1 VSILSAE
8 ALVLDVFDL
17 HDDDRIVTFLTRE
30 QGKKRGVAKGA
41 RRKHSR
47 FAGQLQP
54 LAKVQVTWFEKEGR
68 DLVRISSV
76 ELLRPARAL
85 QEDLESILLGSYMV
99 DHLLEFA
106 QEGEA
111 SETLYRLLDSTIEA
125 LLGGVDRDLAARYFE
140 AWVLRLQG
148 IFPPPR
154 ECPLCGRP
162 FAAAGGGRAAGAAL
176 PAAGDALVCLDCAGA
191 AAGVLGDGPGP
202 RGALPVTAE
211 ALELLLRFGRQAL
224 PQVARAAPA
233 PAALREVEEVCA
245 RVRRHFLQRELRSY
259 DVIRQT
265 RNRL

>member
-1 VSILSAE
+1 MGILSAE

-17 HDDDRIVTFLTRE
+17 QDDDRIVTFLTRE
-30 QGKKRGVAKGA
+30 HGKKRGVAKGA

-54 LAKVQVTWFEKEGR
+54 LAKVKVTWFEKEGR
-68 DLVRISSV
+68 DLARVSSA
-76 ELLRPARAL
+76 ELLRAARAL

-111 SETLYRLLDSTIEA
+111 SDTLYRLLDSTVEA
-125 LLGGVDRDLAARYFE
+125 LLAGVDRDLAARYYE
-140 AWVLRLQG
+140 SWVLRLQG

-162 FAAAGGGRAAGAAL
+162 FAAAGAVL
-176 PAAGDALVCLDCAGA
+176 PASGDALVCPDCAGG
-191 AAGVLGDGPGP
+191 AAGELRETPGG
-202 RGALPVTAE
+202 RGALLVTPETLA
-211 ALELLLRFGRQAL
+211 LLLRFGRQAL

-233 PAALREVEEVCA
+233 PAALRQVEEVCA
-245 RVRRHFLQRELRSY
+245 RVRRAFLQRELRSY
-259 DVIRQT
+259 EVIRET
-265 RNRL
+265 RSRL